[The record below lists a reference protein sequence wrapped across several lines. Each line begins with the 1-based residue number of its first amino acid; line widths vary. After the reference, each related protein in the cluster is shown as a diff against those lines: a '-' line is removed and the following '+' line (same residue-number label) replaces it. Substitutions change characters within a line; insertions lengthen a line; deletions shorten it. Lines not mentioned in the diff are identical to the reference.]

1 MAAKEQHTGL
11 LRTILFVDVCGS
23 TKLYETLGN
32 TRAQAVIA
40 KALGVLSEVATQH
53 LGTIVKKIGDEIMC
67 TFIAAGDAVGA
78 AVDMQRS
85 LQRAITSADIAV
97 KSLKIRTGF
106 HCGPIITNEADVF
119 GDAVNVAARVA
130 AHAKPGQIL
139 ITKETLEKLPRD
151 GIVNV
156 RYVGSTQLKGKRGP
170 LELFEVIWERDD
182 LTQVKNVART
192 RRGDLRLTAKL
203 RQTTL
208 QLGPERSLLRMGR
221 GVENEF
227 VVTDP
232 LASREHARIEYRHD
246 RFVLID
252 QSLNGTYL
260 HREGMDEVALRREEI
275 ALEGSGLI
283 GLGKTT
289 ADSPELC
296 VSFTVYRVG
305 RNGNTGVSRRRTSAE
320 R

>member
-1 MAAKEQHTGL
+1 MAPEAQQSGL

-23 TKLYETLGN
+23 TNLYETLGN

-40 KALGVLSEVATQH
+40 QALQVLSGPATQH

-67 TFIAAGDAVGA
+67 TFAAADDAVDA
-78 AVDMQRS
+78 AIAMQRS
-85 LQRAITSADIAV
+85 LQQAVSSAAFAV
-97 KSLKIRTGF
+97 KTLKIRTGF
-106 HCGPIITNEADVF
+106 HCGPVIASQADVF
-119 GDAVNVAARVA
+119 GDAVNVAARVV

-139 ITKETLEKLPRD
+139 TTKQTVERLPRE
-151 GIVNV
+151 GIANI
-156 RYVGSTQLKGKRGP
+156 RFVGSTQLKGKQEP
-170 LELFEVIWERDD
+170 LELFEVIWEPEN
-182 LTQVKNVART
+182 LTQVQNLAPPVRE
-192 RRGDLRLTAKL
+192 DIRLTASL
-203 RQTTL
+203 LQTTL

-221 GVENEF
+221 GAENEF

-260 HREGMDEVALRREEI
+260 RREGMAEVALRREEM

-283 GLGKTT
+283 GLGKSP
-289 ADSPELC
+289 AAAPELS
-296 VSFTVYRVG
+296 VSFTVHRVPRG
-305 RNGNTGVSRRRTSAE
+305 AH
-320 R
+320 